1 MAALTKKRAGA
12 LARSGSSGGISMF
25 SDNVGQ
31 VAALSCGAPIHNFS
45 RGLIGST
52 TAHMRLVNCS
62 TSSHCCKQQAGINTL
77 EVSIVLVG
85 TQRPK
90 KSQLSG

>member
-1 MAALTKKRAGA
+1 MLLNLALELDFPVWESKRMAEIVMAALTKKSAGA

-62 TSSHCCKQQAGINTL
+62 TSSH
-77 EVSIVLVG
+77 
-85 TQRPK
+85 
-90 KSQLSG
+90 